1 LSSKTFNIFYRVA
14 SPGAMGVPTSPA
26 CFITPILWENAA
38 ILAGKP
44 LFRAPGSCLLFY
56 SMAKELLP

>member
-1 LSSKTFNIFYRVA
+1 
-14 SPGAMGVPTSPA
+14 MGVPTSPA